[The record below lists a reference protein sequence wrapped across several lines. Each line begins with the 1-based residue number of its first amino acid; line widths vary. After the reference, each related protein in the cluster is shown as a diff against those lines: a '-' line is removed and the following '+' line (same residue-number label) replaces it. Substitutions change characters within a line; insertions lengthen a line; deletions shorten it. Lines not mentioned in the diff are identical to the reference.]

1 MSGFE
6 RRPAAL
12 APFMEPPYW
21 MRVAFA
27 MAGDTLA
34 ASHARIDA
42 CTSWAC
48 SGVAV
53 LPVPA
58 FGDTVATRPRLP
70 HETRRLS
77 CGRVDDV
84 EATRHRN
91 NAVDVAVRESRE

>member
-1 MSGFE
+1 MPEMNSAFRDAPPMRPPSMSGFE

-27 MAGDTLA
+27 MAGDTFV

-53 LPVPA
+53 LPVPMA
-58 FGDTVATRPRLP
+58 QTG
-70 HETRRLS
+70 S
-77 CGRVDDV
+77 
-84 EATRHRN
+84 
-91 NAVDVAVRESRE
+91 